1 MIDIQENTL
10 TISGKSDGKT
20 FETSVNLFAE
30 VIPSESKTNILGF
43 QVQILL
49 AKKDEGSEYWPR
61 LTKENAKFNNITV
74 DWNKY
79 IDEDDEKEEASKGLA
94 DWD

>member
-1 MIDIQENTL
+1 LPIRDFKDEKIDIQENTL

-43 QVQILL
+43 
-49 AKKDEGSEYWPR
+49 
-61 LTKENAKFNNITV
+61 
-74 DWNKY
+74 
-79 IDEDDEKEEASKGLA
+79 
-94 DWD
+94 